1 MCSKLWTASHEPLLP
16 WTLHTAHLFELALT
30 RSSAALQG
38 KTCKKSS
45 GPHYRH
51 CYNYFLYLTVQN
63 EAKWASRNHR
73 WDTCYTGTAPILHII
88 SMAVI
93 TVPFIPRKV
102 LWSSFAD
109 LPTYLLTI
117 TSPLG
122 ETGWQDEQTKPN
134 HDQWM
139 AILHINETYF
149 LFLLILT
156 SFLSFRRNPPLLL
169 SGSLTWIYLYSI
181 YQRNYLPCQW
191 ETVFFHVVLVV
202 VRLTSAVQGICER
215 VCWACLAQIHFHYY

>member
-93 TVPFIPRKV
+93 TVSFIPRKV

-109 LPTYLLTI
+109 LPTTRLPTRR
-117 TSPLG
+117 T
-122 ETGWQDEQTKPN
+122 
-134 HDQWM
+134 
-139 AILHINETYF
+139 NETQPWSMNGYTSYQWN
-149 LFLLILT
+149 LFPFFIDFNIFFEFQKKSAAATVRQFNLDI
-156 SFLSFRRNPPLLL
+156 
-169 SGSLTWIYLYSI
+169 SL
-181 YQRNYLPCQW
+181 QYLP
-191 ETVFFHVVLVV
+191 EKLPPMSVERLFFSMWFLWWSVWPQQFREFVSEFVELV
-202 VRLTSAVQGICER
+202 
-215 VCWACLAQIHFHYY
+215 